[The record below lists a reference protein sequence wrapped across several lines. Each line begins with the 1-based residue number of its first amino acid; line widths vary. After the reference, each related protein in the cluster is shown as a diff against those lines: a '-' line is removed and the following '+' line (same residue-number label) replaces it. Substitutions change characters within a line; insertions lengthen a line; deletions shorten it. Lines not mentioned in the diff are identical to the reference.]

1 MIMNK
6 ILEAF
11 AEDNLA
17 INPTTYRGNHE
28 YMKAIKAMYET
39 AETLDTK
46 LNDEEKKLFEQFR
59 DAQSDGNHIYEVDRF
74 IRGYRVGVLMM
85 VEVFMGASSL
95 FLDME
100 EETA

>member
-1 MIMNK
+1 MNR

-28 YMKAIKAMYET
+28 YMKAIKVMYKT

-85 VEVFMGASSL
+85 VEVFMGASGL
-95 FLDME
+95 LLDAE

>member
-1 MIMNK
+1 
-6 ILEAF
+6 
-11 AEDNLA
+11 
-17 INPTTYRGNHE
+17 
-28 YMKAIKAMYET
+28 MKAIKVMYKT

-85 VEVFMGASSL
+85 VEVFMGASGL
-95 FLDME
+95 LLDAE

>member
-1 MIMNK
+1 MNR

-28 YMKAIKAMYET
+28 YRKAIKAMYET

-46 LNDEEKKLFEQFR
+46 LNDEEKELFEQFR
-59 DAQSDGNHIYEVDRF
+59 DAQSDESHIYQVDRF
-74 IRGYRVGVLMM
+74 IRALMM
-85 VEVFMGASSL
+85 IEVFMGASGL
-95 FLDME
+95 LLDAE

>member
-1 MIMNK
+1 MNR

-28 YMKAIKAMYET
+28 YRKAIKAMYET

-46 LNDEEKKLFEQFR
+46 LNDEVSCR
-59 DAQSDGNHIYEVDRF
+59 RSYDD
-74 IRGYRVGVLMM
+74 
-85 VEVFMGASSL
+85 
-95 FLDME
+95 
-100 EETA
+100 